1 MSKEL
6 VQAATVSGPKPL
18 VRKSAAQSAAYNCTL
33 RRASR
38 LSAGPDSA
46 RSTRP
51 RHSSVSDK
59 CTHSGTAA
67 MVRATPISAA
77 PVGAK
82 APIQSRAHLSD
93 LTAIARLP
101 GGRGQCLHRY
111 FGSVKEIPVIV
122 GMASRHLFELAAFS
136 ELLEGVGA
144 CGLVQPMVRDHAS
157 GLRRRQRL
165 RDEVGQGADRFRC
178 AISPPA
184 AIKLAASTVK
194 SPAKTASRRNT

>member
-93 LTAIARLP
+93 LTAVARQP
-101 GGRGQCLHRY
+101 GGCWQSLQLY
-111 FGSVKEIPVIV
+111 FGSFKETPVIIR
-122 GMASRHLFELAAFS
+122 MASCHLVELAAFD
-136 ELLEGVGA
+136 ELLQGVGA
-144 CGLVQPMVRDHAS
+144 CGLVQPMVRNRTS
-157 GLRRRQRL
+157 GL
-165 RDEVGQGADRFRC
+165 QG
-178 AISPPA
+178 
-184 AIKLAASTVK
+184 
-194 SPAKTASRRNT
+194 N